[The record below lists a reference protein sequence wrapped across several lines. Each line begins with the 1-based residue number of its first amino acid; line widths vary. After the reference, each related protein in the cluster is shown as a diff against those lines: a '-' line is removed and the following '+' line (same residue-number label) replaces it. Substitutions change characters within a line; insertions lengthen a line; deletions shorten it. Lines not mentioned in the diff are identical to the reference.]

1 MTASTPRCP
10 LIRGGSR
17 QQSATKSK
25 QPARSLPLEHTVEA
39 ETRFMS
45 GAFDNPP
52 KVLIGNMAYRFHSVI
67 LVSEVVTILADIAE
81 MVG

>member
-1 MTASTPRCP
+1 
-10 LIRGGSR
+10 
-17 QQSATKSK
+17 
-25 QPARSLPLEHTVEA
+25 
-39 ETRFMS
+39 MS